1 MQEGEELMLPEGTT
15 ELDPEVLGTLPPS
28 MQLEFMD
35 KLRERMVSENREQF
49 QQRTG
54 IPIDF
59 STFQMQQYLKA
70 SAFRCMSNISLCLL
84 APLHEAAKIQWRWE
98 SCGAGGRVLGIMLQ
112 QSKVIADY
120 AFGNTLQ
127 TQLFVRTIW

>member
-1 MQEGEELMLPEGTT
+1 MLLQEGEELILPEGST

-35 KLRERMVSENREQF
+35 KMRERMVSENREQF
-49 QQRTG
+49 QARTG

-70 SAFRCMSNISLCLL
+70 SAFR
-84 APLHEAAKIQWRWE
+84 
-98 SCGAGGRVLGIMLQ
+98 
-112 QSKVIADY
+112 
-120 AFGNTLQ
+120 
-127 TQLFVRTIW
+127 